1 MVSKTQKN
9 LIKTYF
15 AVLIGA
21 LVFSL
26 NISESNAQG
35 FFNDVEL
42 NIRGG
47 LHNFHG
53 NFVPGEGYTDIR
65 GLAYPIEGFHGS
77 FAAVK
82 PINLGIPEFR
92 IKVHLGLEY
101 INYQTRSARGLP
113 VPTRSVDLNPINISN
128 NGVGPYLNIGFEYHL
143 NERFSVEGF
152 LGAAGYFHDPKT
164 DAFLSA
170 QGRILTRQDLVQV
183 TGVNVGSP
191 PYSLRDFPSSRFP
204 GEEISTVVPAATAG
218 LRLSRQFLGNYRW
231 FLEYSHKLM
240 LDSYF
245 DGVRDADLNS
255 DQADVPDGMSLVSTG
270 VSFPLDRRA
279 RATEEQT
286 QRRERLDR
294 RELIRVERV
303 ENIAALIDTED
314 DLRELQRLM
323 SDKILL
329 YDTPGVRFN
338 ELAAKVT
345 ERRVRLADSD
355 IMTEMVELP
364 GASYIIGLNA
374 VDQLSIQVQSKKR
387 ITINPFLMDKY
398 TVTNRQYRAF
408 LIAMGAINRPATQ
421 AGSRDPATFNF
432 GSSVEWET
440 LLRRAD
446 LLDYRDHVDPIM
458 LDDVDMLLPDSTKWV
473 EYGLNDVVSWDIY
486 FYDQFYDNYPVVN
499 INWYQAKLF
508 AAWAGKRLPTE
519 SEWEYAARSGVSGRI
534 YPWDGLEVQSKTGEY
549 RANFM
554 QERGVYDKDGY
565 AIMAPVDAYL
575 PNDFGL
581 YNMAGNVSEWVLDS
595 YNPSYSVLQNV
606 GTANFVSPSYVN
618 TNEPRKVHRG
628 GSWQSTEFFLGV
640 GVRNFQH
647 KNVGTPMVGFRTAA
661 SITRRYGQ

>member
-1 MVSKTQKN
+1 MVSKVRQN
-9 LIKTYF
+9 LTYIF
-15 AVLIGA
+15 TSALIAV
-21 LVFSL
+21 VFL
-26 NISESNAQG
+26 TTHTNESHAQG
-35 FFNDVEL
+35 FFEDVEL
-42 NIRGG
+42 NLRGG

-53 NFVPGEGYTDIR
+53 NFVPGDGYTDIR
-65 GLAYPIEGFHGS
+65 FVPHPFEGYHFS
-77 FAAVK
+77 VAAVK
-82 PINLGIPEFR
+82 PIDFGVPELR
-92 IKVHLGLEY
+92 LKIHAGLEY
-101 INYQTRSARGLP
+101 LHYQSRGAHGPPFPL
-113 VPTRSVDLNPINISN
+113 RQVDLIPMNIRN
-128 NGVGPYLNIGFEYHL
+128 HGFGPYVNLGFEYL
-143 NERFSVEGF
+143 MTERFSVEF
-152 LGAAGYFHDPKT
+152 FVGAGAYFHDPKT
-164 DAFLSA
+164 DGFLTSS
-170 QGRILTRQDLVQV
+170 GRILSSNELQQ
-183 TGVNVGSP
+183 NVGFGVGAP
-191 PYSLRDFPSSRFP
+191 PYSLRDFPTSRFP
-204 GEEISTVVPAATAG
+204 GEEISSVVPSANLG
-218 LRLSRQFLGNYRW
+218 LRFSRQFLGNYKW
-231 FLEYSHKLM
+231 FFEYSHKIM

-245 DGVRDADLNS
+245 DGVRDADLNAA
-255 DQADVPDGMSLVSTG
+255 QADIPDGISGISAG
-270 VSFPLDRRA
+270 VVFPLDRRA

-314 DLRELQRLM
+314 DLRELQRVM

-345 ERRVRLADSD
+345 ERRIRLADSD

-374 VDQLSIQVQSKKR
+374 VDPLNIQVQSKKR
-387 ITINPFLMDKY
+387 ITINPFMIDKY
-398 TVTNRQYRAF
+398 AISNRQYRAF
-408 LIAMGAINRPATQ
+408 LIAMGAIPRPATQ
-421 AGSRDPATFNF
+421 AGGDPATFNF
-432 GSSVEWET
+432 GSALEWDE

-446 LLDYRDHVDPIM
+446 LTNFRDNVDPIR
-458 LDDVDMLLPDSTKWV
+458 LDDVEDLLPDSTKWV
-473 EYGLNDVVSWDIY
+473 EYGLNDVVAWDIY
-486 FYDQFYDNYPVVN
+486 FYDPFYDNYPVVN

-618 TNEPRKVHRG
+618 PNEPRKVHRG

-647 KNVGTPMVGFRTAA
+647 KNVGTPMVGFRAA
-661 SITRRYGQ
+661 RSITRRYGQ